1 MNNADNIEKLNSLKI
16 MMLTINFPL
25 PALRKVDVRKGI
37 FQMKTL
43 VISKCPMDCEMQ
55 PRINLKM
62 AFTKTNLNHYAIP
75 PQQ

>member
-1 MNNADNIEKLNSLKI
+1 MNNADNIEKLNSVKI

-25 PALRKVDVRKGI
+25 PELREVGVRKGI

-43 VISKCPMDCEMQ
+43 FISKCPMDCQMQ
-55 PRINLKM
+55 PRINLKT
-62 AFTKTNLNHYAIP
+62 ATKTNLNHYAIP